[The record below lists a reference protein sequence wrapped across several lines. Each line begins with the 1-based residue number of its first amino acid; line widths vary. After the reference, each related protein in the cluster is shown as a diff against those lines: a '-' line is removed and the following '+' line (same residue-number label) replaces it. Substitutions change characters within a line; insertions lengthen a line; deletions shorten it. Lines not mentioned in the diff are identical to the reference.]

1 MSIPD
6 RPELGG
12 PKASNALL
20 TIPNVLSIGR
30 AALGPIVMA
39 LIAHRAP
46 WSLLVALAL
55 MITAEFSDFMDGLLA
70 RRLNQESQIGRLID
84 PICDSIYH
92 LSVFLAFLYNKWM
105 PAWMLFVI
113 YSRDLA
119 VPYIRAFA
127 KQAGHDIWVRESGR
141 IKTAVHAAAQIG
153 VVVVALGVLGDVTAY
168 GTEITTALLL
178 AATAASVYSLL
189 DYGWA
194 VARLLRR

>member
-1 MSIPD
+1 MKP
-6 RPELGG
+6 
-12 PKASNALL
+12 SNALL
-20 TIPNVLSIGR
+20 TIPNALSIARG
-30 AALGPIVMA
+30 LSGPIIMA
-39 LIAHRAP
+39 LIAHRTP
-46 WSLLVALAL
+46 WSLLTALFL
-55 MITAEFSDFMDGLLA
+55 MIAAEFSDFMDGVIA

-92 LSVFLAFLYNKWM
+92 LSVFLAFLYNGWM

-127 KQAGHDIWVRESGR
+127 KQGGHDIWVRSSGKV
-141 IKTAVHAAAQIG
+141 KTAVHAAAQLG
-153 VVVVALGVLGDVTAY
+153 VVAIALGFLGDWSSFGSEVTR
-168 GTEITTALLL
+168 GLLL
-178 AATAASVYSLL
+178 AATLASLYSLL